1 MRSGSNSKQTL
12 SSQNPMSISDIIYLM
27 AFGLPCGPLCEARCC
42 GGGGHCD
49 SARGAPGCPL
59 SPPPTKPPRES
70 SILVYLQKFHS
81 VGPRSGAL
89 RRVIYLS
96 RLSGSC
102 VGFERPPPP
111 TKTSEIIF
119 CQKIK
124 TDRRHYT
131 DLRGPIL
138 YEYSV
143 SRYS

>member
-1 MRSGSNSKQTL
+1 
-12 SSQNPMSISDIIYLM
+12 MSISDIIDLT

-59 SPPPTKPPRES
+59 SLPTRTKPPRES

-81 VGPRSGAL
+81 VDPRSSAL

-102 VGFERPPPP
+102 VGFELPPPRP
-111 TKTSEIIF
+111 ASKTSEIIF

-124 TDRRHYT
+124 SDRRRHYT
-131 DLRGPIL
+131 DLCGPIL

-143 SRYS
+143 VRYS